1 MRHVGR
7 RLSGA
12 IVIASVVAA
21 ILLNALYTTWSIHAE
36 FSKSCALIEAQ
47 AISKFYPPEFRRD
60 FALLARQ
67 RGC

>member
-1 MRHVGR
+1 MPNLSR
-7 RLSGA
+7 RIAGS
-12 IVIASVVAA
+12 IVIACVVLA
-21 ILLNALYTTWSIHAE
+21 IGLNALYTTWSIHAE

-47 AISKFYPPEFRRD
+47 AVSHFYPPEFRRD